1 MKISTEYGVVE
12 FGVKNDLNEEEGAAY
27 LPGYYQNCVV
37 ELSFIKSNGNM
48 GGHQLMKA
56 FLNHEIV
63 QSGGNNRLDL
73 LRTNSPRVSLPPR
86 TPHKR

>member
-63 QSGGNNRLDL
+63 QSAKLVFLDC
-73 LRTNSPRVSLPPR
+73 SPLYMGEG
-86 TPHKR
+86 KRK